1 MARTSSNDSP
11 RPRGWRDL
19 PAGTDRTA
27 TAAALLLS
35 AISGAM
41 WFLAT
46 ADFDIWLLAY
56 VAAVPGLWVIDRAP
70 TRRRALLYAWLA
82 GTVTNA
88 GGFYWIS
95 GMLVRFAAFPLPLG
109 LLGMLLLAAYQGLVF
124 LLFAAA
130 VRSIR
135 RFSAERLGT
144 PLPMVL
150 LAPLVMVAC
159 EMLVPMLFPWYMAI
173 TQAWVPPV
181 IQIAELTGPVGVT
194 AVLMATGGALYDLA
208 TAPGRRRFLC
218 AAGGALLLAA
228 TLGFGYMRMA
238 QIDARRQQA
247 PKLSIGL
254 VQGNI
259 SFDEKGLASPALAAA
274 QLGDLQR
281 QSAAL
286 ERQGAQLLVWTESA
300 YPYFLA
306 RDATEDLPAATPYRI
321 RRDFTAPLVIGA
333 VTQDTRD
340 ADAYPHNSALLLD
353 ADGRFTG
360 RFDKMFLL
368 MFGEY
373 IPGLET
379 FPFLRDIVPR
389 AAGHFARGKAVTTF
403 PLTVDG
409 TTYRLGPMICYEDI
423 LPRFGRVLARQRP
436 HIFVNITNDAW
447 FGDTSEPWEHM
458 ALSVFRSVEHRTDMV
473 RAVNTG
479 VSAFIDANGRVHA
492 KTYAV
497 DPDIDPRGVDGL
509 LAEAA
514 LMEAGHTFYARFGDV
529 FGYACVAASALL
541 WLLWPWWSRRETGR
555 KTRRKTRRR

>member
-1 MARTSSNDSP
+1 
-11 RPRGWRDL
+11 
-19 PAGTDRTA
+19 
-27 TAAALLLS
+27 
-35 AISGAM
+35 M

-46 ADFDIWLLAY
+46 ADFDIWPLAY
-56 VAAVPGLWVIDRAP
+56 VAALPMLWVIDRAP

-109 LLGMLLLAAYQGLVF
+109 ILGMLLLAAYQGLPF

-130 VRSIR
+130 VRRIR
-135 RFSAERLGT
+135 EVSAERLGA

-150 LAPLVMVAC
+150 LAPIVMVAF
-159 EMLVPMLFPWYMAI
+159 EMLVPMLFPWYLAI
-173 TQAWVPPV
+173 TQAWVVPV

-194 AVLMATGGALYDLA
+194 AVLLAMSGGLYDLA
-208 TAPGRRRFLC
+208 TVPGRRRRLLC
-218 AAGGALLLAA
+218 AGAAAALLALV
-228 TLGFGYMRMA
+228 LGFGYTRMA
-238 QIDARRQQA
+238 QIDARRQDA
-247 PKLSIGL
+247 PKLRVGL

-259 SFDEKGLASPALAAA
+259 PFDEKGLASPALAAA
-274 QLGDLQR
+274 QLADLQR
-281 QSAAL
+281 ASAAL

-306 RDATEDLPAATPYRI
+306 RRATEDLPEHTDWRI
-321 RRDFTAPLVIGA
+321 RRGFTAPLVIGA

-340 ADAYPHNSALLLD
+340 PAAYPHNSALLLD
-353 ADGRFTG
+353 RDGRFTG

-379 FPFLRDIVPR
+379 FPFLRDLVPR
-389 AAGHFARGKAVTTF
+389 AAGHFARGQGVATF

-409 TTYRLGPMICYEDI
+409 AAYRLGPMICYEDI
-423 LPRFGRVLARQRP
+423 LPRFGRALAEQRP
-436 HIFVNITNDAW
+436 HLFVNITNDAW
-447 FGDTSEPWEHM
+447 FGDTSEPWEHL
-458 ALSVFRSVEHRTDMV
+458 ALSVFRSVEHRTEMV

-479 VSAFIDANGRVHA
+479 VSAFIDASGRVHE
-492 KTYAV
+492 KTYAI

-514 LMEAGHTFYARFGDV
+514 LMEAGHTLYARFGDV
-529 FGYACVAASALL
+529 FGYACVAATALL
-541 WLLWPWWSRRETGR
+541 WLLWPWWSRRR
-555 KTRRKTRRR
+555 TRARR